1 MQQSTPRTHPRVNET
16 RAFEHAGPPPPPPP
30 QSMRFPIYQTS
41 IAVNL
46 AIALLGI
53 FVVFNGPRVGC

>member
-1 MQQSTPRTHPRVNET
+1 MNNDTYDNVSTSPGYNDKQIPV
-16 RAFEHAGPPPPPPP
+16 
-30 QSMRFPIYQTS
+30 YQTS

-46 AIALLGI
+46 AIAIVAI